1 MIIITIPPIRVSVVG
16 CSLIISQTHIGPI
29 IVSNKKNKLTSAAGI
44 NLGAIVTK
52 TKGIAT
58 QRIHIKGTIIKSL
71 FSRTKLSIKNKAK
84 VPTNNLPTTAA
95 GTKFLDF
102 AERIVTAP
110 IASPIAVTNPK
121 TSP

>member
-1 MIIITIPPIRVSVVG
+1 M
-16 CSLIISQTHIGPI
+16 IISQTHIGPI

-58 QRIHIKGTIIKSL
+58 HRMHIKGTIIRSL
-71 FSRTKLSIKNKAK
+71 FSRAKLSIKNKAK
-84 VPTNNLPTTAA
+84 LATKNFPITAA

-102 AERIVTAP
+102 AERMVTAP
-110 IASPIAVTNPK
+110 TARPIAVINPNI
-121 TSP
+121 SPMKFPNFKESKKI